1 MLICFTGVAAA
12 SLGML
17 ADPSSKL
24 MLWAGTIVAG
34 RAVAPTFAT
43 VISLAEEQMP
53 ISGRATGWFFVGSS
67 SGGMSIPWIIG
78 QLFESLGPE
87 WTFYVVLGDVFLGLV
102 VLVIFHQLRP
112 TRATSVS
119 KTSGT

>member
-1 MLICFTGVAAA
+1 MRANA
-12 SLGML
+12 SNEN
-17 ADPSSKL
+17 SQK
-24 MLWAGTIVAG
+24 
-34 RAVAPTFAT
+34 
-43 VISLAEEQMP
+43 ISLAEEQMP